1 MVSILNSLD
10 SSWQQSL
17 AQRNAKKAEQEAS
30 SLTRQAQLARQN
42 AKMELEQAS
51 RLESQARAAQSRVES
66 TQRIVT
72 ALKDAL
78 PSTSLASSNQKDSSN
93 APRNLLSEVMQ
104 QAYQPQK
111 VAGSSQYR
119 FVA

>member
-42 AKMELEQAS
+42 AKIELEQAS
-51 RLESQARAAQSRVES
+51 RLESQARAAQSRAES

-78 PSTSLASSNQKDSSN
+78 PSTSLASSN

-111 VAGSSQYR
+111 VAGPSQYR